1 MGFIDML
8 NTHTQS
14 IMRNLQPKKILERF
28 LNMKGLLVFLRVEKN
43 NVLLYL
49 FQYINR
55 RNILTNKKILPLY
68 KILKK
73 LKEYFFNI

>member
-1 MGFIDML
+1 ML

-43 NVLLYL
+43 NVLSYL

-55 RNILTNKKILPLY
+55 RNILTDKKDSSIVQNFEEI
-68 KILKK
+68 KRI
-73 LKEYFFNI
+73 FF